1 MAATETPVGPQRGSK
16 SVRILAVPIDL
27 GASRR
32 GTDAGPSAMRV
43 AGLNGAIARL
53 GHTVAGD
60 VDIDVPAMET
70 RKEKS
75 DSARFLDEI
84 LEVCTNLAVQ
94 TRAALAAGDVPLII
108 GGDHS
113 LAMGSVAGV
122 AAHYRERGEDIG
134 LLWIDAHADMN
145 TPESSPS
152 GNVHGM
158 PLAHLL
164 GYGDDRLNNI
174 ENSRPAVKPENT
186 VLIGVRDIDG
196 RERDFVRES
205 GLTVFTMRDIDE
217 LGMTEVCRRSMQV
230 LTAGTAG
237 FHVSFDVDGCDPSV
251 MPGSGT
257 LVPGG
262 INYREAHQLLE
273 NCADT
278 GKMLSM
284 DVVELNPFLDQENV
298 SAERAVTLVQSA
310 FGRSIL

>member
-1 MAATETPVGPQRGSK
+1 M
-16 SVRILAVPIDL
+16 
-27 GASRR
+27 
-32 GTDAGPSAMRV
+32 
-43 AGLNGAIARL
+43 
-53 GHTVAGD
+53 
-60 VDIDVPAMET
+60 
-70 RKEKS
+70 
-75 DSARFLDEI
+75 
-84 LEVCTNLAVQ
+84 
-94 TRAALAAGDVPLII
+94 I

-113 LAMGSVAGV
+113 LAMGSVSGI
-122 AAHYRERGEDIG
+122 AAHFRERGEDLG

-164 GYGDDRLNNI
+164 GYGDERLNNI
-174 ENSRPAVKPENT
+174 LDCRPAVRPDKT
-186 VLIGVRDIDG
+186 VLVGVRDIDA
-196 RERDFVRES
+196 REREYVRES

-217 LGMTEVCRRSMQV
+217 LGMTEVCRRSMKI
-230 LTAGTAG
+230 LNEGTAG

-278 GKMLSM
+278 GRMTSM
-284 DVVELNPFLDQENV
+284 DVVELNPFLDLKNV
-298 SAERAVTLVQSA
+298 SAERAVNLVQSA